1 MFKTTSF
8 ESVVSLA
15 IIAPPSLFLDQLLK
29 YFRKS
34 PLVIYLNQNF
44 PDNSDF
50 LLIIKPQSKT
60 TFPSA
65 SVKITITLQPDS
77 SISQSRVEEYLAQIS
92 QNLFSSQPQDLAIP
106 VPPNLLPSTQK
117 STTMPAPTPTAI
129 SFPSQPS
136 LFVPHKAIQEPND
149 EIKLTRFKSLL
160 SQVAPDSSPPPKKK
174 SRRLLFLPLILF
186 SLPLLIILIQAF
198 LFRYHLLKISSSF
211 AQADFERVFK
221 HNQSFSNQ
229 LTFFHSI
236 FNNLPYPIVSLARL
250 ESLGFIFEGG
260 LELSQAVSSLE
271 PALDSALQLSQVIFT
286 QEPLNQ
292 TQITADLQNQLSA
305 SYSHLSLASSLFISL
320 PPEPTPFSSFNQSIS
335 QLKVKLPS
343 YRSQLEKGIDFIDI
357 LPEFFAYQD
366 RRTYLVL
373 LQNSAELRPTGG
385 FIGSVGFITFDH
397 GRFYDFQVQ
406 DVYALDGQLKGHINP
421 PAPLKQYLNEPSW
434 FLRDS
439 NWDPS
444 FPQTAQIAQ
453 WFLQKEI
460 GRQVDGVIGFNLIA
474 AQSFIKA
481 FEPIYLPDYNLEI
494 TARNFFEQAEF
505 YVENDFFP
513 GSTQKQ
519 DFLGS
524 LATHLYQLLPDLDP
538 TTQFHLLRQ
547 TITSLEQNQ
556 IMISLNDPEMEAQ
569 FSALSWNGQIQSP
582 VCPTVFVDQQAQCH
596 LDYLMPVEA
605 NLGVNKSNYYVDR
618 QISYQLNLEQPSNP
632 IVTLDFHY
640 QNRSP
645 DLNLPGGIYKNY
657 LRLLVPLHSRLI
669 SAEIAT
675 SSESQPIDVSTST
688 LHAKTVFALYFEVP
702 PQESVS
708 LKFKY
713 RPFYHFESE
722 PTTWALYFQHQPG
735 TQNVPLSVSFNPQ
748 DHFSVLHTYPE
759 EFNLL
764 VNSDS
769 LFAVQLEPSI

>member
-8 ESVVSLA
+8 ESVVNLA
-15 IIAPPSLFLDQLLK
+15 ILAPPSSFLDQLLK
-29 YFRKS
+29 HFRKF

-44 PDNSDF
+44 PDHSDF
-50 LLIIKPQSKT
+50 LLIIEPQPET
-60 TFPSA
+60 TLPSA
-65 SVKITITLQPDS
+65 SVKIILTLQSDS
-77 SISQSRVEEYLAQIS
+77 SISKNRVEEYLVQIS

-106 VPPNLLPSTQK
+106 LPPDLLSSTPKFTPK
-117 STTMPAPTPTAI
+117 STSMPTLT
-129 SFPSQPS
+129 SFPPQPS
-136 LFVPHKAIQEPND
+136 LIQESD
-149 EIKLTRFKSLL
+149 HDIQITRFQSLL
-160 SQVAPDSSPPPKKK
+160 SQAASVPEPPPKKK
-174 SRRLLFLPLILF
+174 SRRLFFLPLILF
-186 SLPLLIILIQAF
+186 FLPFLIILIQAF

-211 AQADFERVFK
+211 AQADFQRVFK
-221 HNQSFSNQ
+221 HNQSFSHQ
-229 LTFFHSI
+229 LAFFHSL
-236 FNNLPYPIVSLARL
+236 FAHLPYPVINLVRL
-250 ESLGFIFEGG
+250 ESFGFILEGG
-260 LELSQAVSSLE
+260 LELNQAISSLE
-271 PALDSALQLSQVIFT
+271 PALDSAIQLSQVIFT

-320 PPEPTPFSSFNQSIS
+320 PPEPTPFSSLNQSIS
-335 QLKVKLPS
+335 QLKTKLPS

-385 FIGSVGFITFDH
+385 FIGSVGFLTFDH

-421 PAPLKQYLNEPSW
+421 PTPLKQYLNEPSW

-444 FPQTAQIAQ
+444 FPQTAQTAQ

-494 TARNFFEQAEF
+494 TAKNFFEQAEF

-538 TTQFHLLRQ
+538 ATQFHLLRQ
-547 TITSLEQNQ
+547 TIMNLEQNQ
-556 IMISLNDPEMEAQ
+556 ILISLNDPELEAQ
-569 FSALSWNGQIQSP
+569 LAALSWNGQIQSP
-582 VCPTVFVDQQAQCH
+582 VCPTVFVDQEAQCH

-618 QISYQLNLEQPSNP
+618 QIFYQLNLEQPSNP
-632 IVTLDFHY
+632 LITLDFHY

-657 LRLLVPLHSRLI
+657 LRLLVPLNSRLI
-669 SAEIAT
+669 SAEIKT
-675 SSESQPIDVSTST
+675 PSENQTIDVSTST
-688 LHAKTVFALYFEVP
+688 LHSKTVFAVYFEVP

-713 RPFYHFESE
+713 RPFYRFQSE
-722 PTTWALYFQHQPG
+722 PATWALYFQHQPG
-735 TQNVPLSVSFNPQ
+735 TQNTPLSVSLSPQ
-748 DHFSVLHTYPE
+748 DQFSILHTYPE

-764 VNSDS
+764 LNSDS

>member
-8 ESVVSLA
+8 ESVVSLV
-15 IIAPPSLFLDQLLK
+15 ILAPPSPFLDQLLK
-29 YFRKS
+29 HFQKF

-44 PDNSDF
+44 PDHSDF
-50 LLIIKPQSKT
+50 LLIIKPQPET
-60 TFPSA
+60 TLPSA
-65 SVKITITLQPDS
+65 SVKITLTLQSDS
-77 SISQSRVEEYLAQIS
+77 SISESRVEEYLVQVS

-106 VPPNLLPSTQK
+106 LPPNLLPTL
-117 STTMPAPTPTAI
+117 PP
-129 SFPSQPS
+129 QPS
-136 LFVPHKAIQEPND
+136 LFVPPKAIEEPD
-149 EIKLTRFKSLL
+149 DDIQLTRFKSLL

-174 SRRLLFLPLILF
+174 SRRLFFFPLILF
-186 SLPLLIILIQAF
+186 FLPLLIVLIQAF

-211 AQADFERVFK
+211 AQADFQRVFK
-221 HNQSFSNQ
+221 HNQSFSHQ
-229 LTFFHSI
+229 LTFFYSI
-236 FNNLPYPIVSLARL
+236 FTNLPYPLIDLARL
-250 ESLGFIFEGG
+250 KSFGFILEGG
-260 LELSQAVSSLE
+260 LELNQAISSLE
-271 PALDSALQLSQVIFT
+271 PALDSAVQLSQVIFT

-320 PPEPTPFSSFNQSIS
+320 PSEPTPLSSLNQSIS
-335 QLKVKLPS
+335 QLKAKLPS

-385 FIGSVGFITFDH
+385 FIGSVGFLTFDH

-444 FPQTAQIAQ
+444 FPQTAQTAQ

-494 TARNFFEQAEF
+494 TAKNFFEQAEF

-538 TTQFHLLRQ
+538 ATQFHLLRQ
-547 TITSLEQNQ
+547 TITNLEQNQ
-556 IMISLNDPEMEAQ
+556 ILISLNDPKLEAQ
-569 FSALSWNGQIQSP
+569 LATLSWNGQIQSP
-582 VCPTVFVDQQAQCH
+582 VCPTIFVDQQTQCH

-632 IVTLDFHY
+632 LVTLDFHY

-657 LRLLVPLHSRLI
+657 LRLLVPLNSRLV

-675 SSESQPIDVSTST
+675 SSGRQPIDVSAST

-713 RPFYHFESE
+713 RPFYRFQSE

-735 TQNVPLSVSFNPQ
+735 TQNAPLSVSLSPQ
-748 DHFSVLHTYPE
+748 DNFSILHTYPE

-764 VNSDS
+764 LNSDS